1 MAGSAGNWFP
11 GADTPDYLNK
21 LPASYGF
28 DPLRLGSVP
37 ENLTR
42 FQEGELINGRWAML
56 GVAGILGAELLGQG
70 DWYSAPLPVING
82 EPATYFGV
90 PIPLNLGELSAI
102 EFIAIGSVEI
112 LRNGAEG
119 ERRIWPGGQFD
130 PLGLSKGNLE
140 ELKTKEIKN
149 GRLAMLAFLGI
160 ISQHAA
166 NGLSP
171 LQALGTHLGD
181 PWANNFATNSVAV
194 PFDFGI

>member
-1 MAGSAGNWFP
+1 MGPSNGSRVVMAGSAGNWFP

-28 DPLRLGSVP
+28 
-37 ENLTR
+37 
-42 FQEGELINGRWAML
+42 
-56 GVAGILGAELLGQG
+56 GILGAELLGQG

-82 EPATYFGV
+82 EPATYLGV